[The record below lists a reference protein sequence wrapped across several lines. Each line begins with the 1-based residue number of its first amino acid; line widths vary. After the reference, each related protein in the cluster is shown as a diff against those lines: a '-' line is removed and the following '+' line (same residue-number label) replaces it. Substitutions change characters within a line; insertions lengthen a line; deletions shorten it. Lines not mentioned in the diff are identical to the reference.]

1 MTKAKTKTLAALALL
16 SASLNA
22 NAENSAVGLALDALT
37 QADQAIGDFVVV
49 APYIPEAVSNQLSQ
63 YAAAIPYVPEAI
75 GNRVATAREAA
86 IDWEVA
92 CRPARFDWANG
103 IKETLVTPLQLGI
116 DMPAECA
123 ARYGDQVN
131 QWRTNSMQEQNHE

>member
-1 MTKAKTKTLAALALL
+1 MTKAKTLAALALL

-22 NAENSAVGLALDALT
+22 HAYSAVEMMADALI
-37 QADQAIGDFVVV
+37 QADQAVGDFVVV
-49 APYIPEAVSNQLSQ
+49 APYIPEAVGNQLSQ
-63 YAAAIPYVPEAI
+63 YAAAVPYIPEAI
-75 GNRVATAREAA
+75 GNRVATAKEAA

-103 IKETLVTPLQLGI
+103 IKETVMPVVSPPQWGI
-116 DMPAECA
+116 DIPAECA

-131 QWRTNSMQEQNHE
+131 QWRTTR